1 MTALYFDL
9 DGTLVHHEISFEEM
23 FERARHEAN
32 VSDHDGLHDEYVT
45 SFLDYFGECHP
56 EPYRAA
62 LDDLCNDFSLDTDG
76 ETFADALIEVELS
89 HTDLVD
95 GAHELL
101 ASFADDPDHE
111 LGILT
116 NGAGHV
122 QRAKLETH
130 GLDSYFDAVVVSCE
144 VGVGKPESGIFEVAK
159 EKLSGDGFVFVADDV
174 ERDVLPA
181 QRAGFTGVLLSESVD
196 SRADNCV
203 EELSAV
209 RTLLA

>member
-9 DGTLVHHEISFEEM
+9 DGTLIHHAISFEEM
-23 FERARHEAN
+23 FERARREVG
-32 VSDHDGLHDEYVT
+32 VSDHDGLHDEYVAF
-45 SFLDYFGECHP
+45 FLDYFGDCHP
-56 EPYRAA
+56 EPYRTA
-62 LDDLCNDFSLDTDG
+62 LADLCHDFSLDTNG

-89 HTDLVD
+89 YTELAD

-101 ASFADDPDHE
+101 ASLADDPNRK
-111 LGILT
+111 LGVVT

-122 QRAKLETH
+122 QRAKLERH
-130 GLDSYFDAVVVSCE
+130 DLDSYFDAVVVSCE

-159 EKLSGDGFVFVADDV
+159 EELSDDGFVFVADDV

-181 QRAGFTGVLLSESVD
+181 QRAGFTGVLLSESLD
-196 SRADNCV
+196 SRPDHRV